1 MIESVLEQNNAE
13 CFKTIMAEF
22 APKGG
27 LILDVTAGHLQLW
40 KDVLNQTY
48 MIGGAVKRLYE
59 PVFMDLRP
67 LPSINF
73 VHDFTR
79 PFSFIRNGVF
89 DGIMFDPPYAG
100 TGRSSLRVVSGSI
113 FKSGEALRG
122 LEKKKQFESEVTGS
136 MSYQQL
142 RNIIPKLAAEF
153 YRMLK
158 PSGIIILKCSDFRE
172 EGEVFPFASY
182 VYGKWDPLFAL
193 EGYIIQHIPTSG
205 VKERIHVRVAHNTWT
220 VWRNRHIGR

>member
-27 LILDVTAGHLQLW
+27 RILDVTAGHLQLW

-67 LPSINF
+67 LAGIDM

-79 PFSFIRNGVF
+79 PFTFIRNGVF
-89 DGIMFDPPYAG
+89 DGIIFDPPYAG
-100 TGRSSLRVVSGSI
+100 GKSFRV
-113 FKSGEALRG
+113 GEGVTLRG
-122 LEKKKQFESEVTGS
+122 GRVWYKNIGGVRSQFELGVTGS
-136 MSYQQL
+136 ITFEHL
-142 RNIIPKLAAEF
+142 RQAIPRIQVEF

-158 PSGIIILKCSDFRE
+158 PNGIIILKCSDFRE
-172 EGEVFPFASY
+172 EGEVFPFTAY
-182 VYGKWDPLFAL
+182 VYSKWHELFAL
-193 EGYIIQHIPTSG
+193 DGLIHQHIDTSG
-205 VKERIHVRVAHNTWT
+205 IKEKTHVRVAHNTWT